1 MISYNHA
8 SKPLCLDIYN
18 SLTNDGYNVW
28 IDLEDMHGSILV
40 AMAQGIDNSDIILYC
55 VTEKY
60 SQSLSCQK
68 EAEYVFIQQKI
79 MIPLLL
85 QSKYKPTGWLGL
97 LLGASLYIDFT
108 KNDFTQNYEK
118 LKREIQANAMRI
130 SNNKNEV
137 AKLTL
142 DLTTNDKEQSH
153 QAATE
158 PPMQS
163 TKTNS
168 GAIRNQ
174 SRSCVLFEL
183 EYLFF
188 SQHRSVICN

>member
-28 IDLEDMHGSILV
+28 IDWKHMHGSILV
-40 AMAQGIDNSDIILYC
+40 AMAQGIDDSDIILYC
-55 VTEKY
+55 VTEQY
-60 SQSLSCQK
+60 SQSPHCQK
-68 EAEYVFIQQKI
+68 EAEYAFVQQKI
-79 MIPLLL
+79 MIPLLF

-108 KNDFTQNYEK
+108 KNNFTQNYEN
-118 LKREIQANAMRI
+118 LKREIQANAIRI
-130 SNNKNEV
+130 SNNQNEV

-142 DLTTNDKEQSH
+142 DSTTNDKEQSH
-153 QAATE
+153 QAATD

-163 TKTNS
+163 TKINS
-168 GAIRNQ
+168 GAIGKQ
-174 SRSCVLFEL
+174 SRSCVLF
-183 EYLFF
+183 
-188 SQHRSVICN
+188 

>member
-1 MISYNHA
+1 MISYNHE

-18 SLTNDGYNVW
+18 RLTNDGYNVW
-28 IDLEDMHGSILV
+28 IDLEQMHGSILV
-40 AMAQGIDNSDIILYC
+40 AMAKGIDDSDIILYC

-68 EAEYVFIQQKI
+68 EAEYAFIQQKI

-85 QSKYKPTGWLGL
+85 QSKYKPKGWLGL
-97 LLGASLYIDFT
+97 LLGPSLYIDFM

-118 LKREIQANAMRI
+118 LKREIEANAMRI
-130 SNNKNEV
+130 SSNQNEV

-142 DLTTNDKEQSH
+142 DSNTNDKEQGH
-153 QAATE
+153 KTANN
-158 PPMQS
+158 PPLQS

-168 GAIRNQ
+168 VAIGKP
-174 SRSCVLFEL
+174 SRSCVLF
-183 EYLFF
+183 
-188 SQHRSVICN
+188 